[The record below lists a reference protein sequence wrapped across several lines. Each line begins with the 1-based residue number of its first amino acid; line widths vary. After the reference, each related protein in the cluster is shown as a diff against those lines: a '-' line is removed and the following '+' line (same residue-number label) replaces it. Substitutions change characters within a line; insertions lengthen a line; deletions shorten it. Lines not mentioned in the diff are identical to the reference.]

1 MPLNPISASK
11 PHNSAA
17 ETPAPDAVG
26 AGISAW
32 MDGDMGFAAFAAE
45 DNLPPEEAID
55 TWHRYHL
62 IGDVLRAGS
71 PAAFVCSDVA
81 RDSTRTHAFARAIVA
96 QAAAASRA
104 TDALPAETVVAN
116 TVVISTHMPVAMAA
130 PAANDAVFRW
140 KMVAGFASVAAVAAV
155 AWSVVGL
162 GVGAPGEGATL
173 ATAPVER
180 QLTRPAA
187 PVPLFVASAP
197 EPVWVSTPQGVV
209 LRDARME
216 ELMRTHRQAGG
227 GPALQ
232 VPAGFLRA
240 ATHDAAQR

>member
-1 MPLNPISASK
+1 MPMNPISASK
-11 PHNSAA
+11 PPKLAA
-17 ETPAPDAVG
+17 ATPAPDAVA

-32 MDGDMGFAAFAAE
+32 MDGDLAFAEFAGDE
-45 DNLPPEEAID
+45 GDLPPEDATD

-71 PAAFVCSDVA
+71 PAAFVSSNAA
-81 RDSTRTHAFARAIVA
+81 RDSARAHAFARAIVA

-104 TDALPAETVVAN
+104 TDALPAETVVSN
-116 TVVISTHMPVAMAA
+116 TVVISTLRPVAMAA

-140 KMVAGFASVAAVAAV
+140 KMVAGFVSVAAVAAV

-162 GVGAPGEGATL
+162 GGSLGEGATL
-173 ATAPVER
+173 AAAPVER
-180 QLTRPAA
+180 QLTAPAA
-187 PVPLFVASAP
+187 PIPLFVASAP